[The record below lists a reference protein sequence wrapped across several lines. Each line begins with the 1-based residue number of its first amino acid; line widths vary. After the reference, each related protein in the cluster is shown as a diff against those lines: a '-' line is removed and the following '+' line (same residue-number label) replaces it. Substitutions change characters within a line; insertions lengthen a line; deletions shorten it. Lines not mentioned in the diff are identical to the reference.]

1 MKDSTQTIQIRHG
14 DSFEILKGFDE
25 GSVGAIVCDPPYGLS
40 FMGKEWDDLDDNHHM
55 QIWHEGWLRECY
67 RVLKPGGVIK
77 AFSGT
82 RTFHRLAAAMENVG
96 FILDPKDSLT
106 AWVYASGFPKSLN
119 IGKAIDKM
127 QGAEREVIGEV
138 RRWGANASGGR
149 GGQNANGFQESIKGA
164 ERMDPVTAPATEDAK
179 RFDGYGTALKPAWEP
194 FIVGR
199 KPE

>member
-1 MKDSTQTIQIRHG
+1 MKQTIQIRYG
-14 DSFEILKGFDE
+14 DSFEILKGFEE
-25 GSVGAIVCDPPYGLS
+25 GSVGAVVCDPPYGLS

-96 FILDPKDSLT
+96 FILDPNGSLE

-119 IGKAIDKM
+119 VSKAIDKM
-127 QGAEREVIGEV
+127 QGAEREVIGV
-138 RRWGANASGGR
+138 VNR
-149 GGQNANGFQESIKGA
+149 GDVQKAKANGVGYLS
-164 ERMDPVTAPATEDAK
+164 DPANRNNVKMFGSTEEAK
-179 RFDGYGTALKPAWEP
+179 RFEGYGTALKSAWEP

-199 KPE
+199 KPW